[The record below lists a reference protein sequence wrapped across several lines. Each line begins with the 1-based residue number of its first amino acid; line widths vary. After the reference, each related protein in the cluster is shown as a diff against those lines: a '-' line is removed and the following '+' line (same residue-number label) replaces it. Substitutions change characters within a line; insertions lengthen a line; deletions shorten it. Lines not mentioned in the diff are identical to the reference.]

1 MADQFPEIRHVVVL
15 LLENRSFDHML
26 GALPGVDGVSPG
38 WTNSDGQQAYA
49 QIPIVNPDVDEEARI
64 VTPDPRHEGEN
75 VRRQLEDGNHGFV
88 ADYAASYPETT
99 PAQRQKIMSYYPLGA
114 LDPLHDLARNF
125 AVCHRWHCSVPG
137 PTWTNRLFLMS
148 GTSLGRVV
156 MPGAPNYGQP
166 SVFYRLAQAGKTV
179 RVYYGTFPLSVLLD
193 DQRVGIASEGYDPK
207 PTYYPFSWFERHAR
221 GKEKNFPNFAFIE
234 PRYLGFA
241 PNDDHPPHDPFN
253 GQRLIAKVY
262 NAIRANDALWK
273 STLLVILYD
282 EHGGFADHVPPPACV
297 PPDDEH
303 AEYTFDRLGVR
314 VPAVLVS
321 PWLEP
326 QVVDTVCDHTSLLRS
341 LTEKWGLGPLGAR
354 TAQAADIFGALART
368 AEARTNTPKKIGLEL
383 QGETASVQPPTD
395 HQLAVEGLTNYIDPT
410 PGLTPVERAERFF
423 EAP

>member
-26 GALPGVDGVSPG
+26 GALPGVEGVSAA
-38 WTNSDGQQAYA
+38 WTNSDGERDYA
-49 QIPIVNPDVDEEARI
+49 QVPIENPDVHDEAR
-64 VTPDPRHEGEN
+64 VVWPDPMHEREN
-75 VRRQLEDGNHGFV
+75 VLRQLQDNNGGFV
-88 ADYAASYPETT
+88 ADYAATYAETT
-99 PAQRQKIMSYYPLGA
+99 PTQRQKIMSYYSLPYLQ
-114 LDPLHDLARNF
+114 PLHSLATNF
-125 AVCHRWHCSVPG
+125 AVCDRWHASVPG

-193 DQRVGIASEGYDPK
+193 DQRVGIANENYDPK
-207 PTYYPFSWFERHAR
+207 STYYPSGLFERHAR
-221 GKEKNFPNFAFIE
+221 GKEADFPNFVFIE
-234 PRYLGFA
+234 PRYMGFA

-262 NAIRANDALWK
+262 NALRANDALWK

-282 EHGGFADHVPPPACV
+282 EHGGFADHMPPPVTVA
-297 PPDDEH
+297 PDDEH

-321 PWLEP
+321 PWIAP
-326 QVVDTVCDHTSLLRS
+326 QVVKTLCDHTSLLRS

-354 TAQAADIFGALART
+354 TKQATDVFGVLVRT
-368 AEARTNTPKKIGLEL
+368 AQPRADTPQSIGRNLP
-383 QGETASVQPPTD
+383 GETASVHPPTD
-395 HQLAVEGLTNYIDPT
+395 HQRALEELSTHIDPT
-410 PGLTPVERAERFF
+410 PDLTAGQRAQRFF